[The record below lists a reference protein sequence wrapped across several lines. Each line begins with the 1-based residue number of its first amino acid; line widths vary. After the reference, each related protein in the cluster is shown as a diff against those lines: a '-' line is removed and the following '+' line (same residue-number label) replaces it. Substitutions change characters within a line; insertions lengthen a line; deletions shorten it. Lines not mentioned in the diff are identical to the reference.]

1 LYTRRET
8 LLQMLRIGGAMSLA
22 SSAWGKPREKSPVPR
37 GPVKDPLCTVYRS
50 VNGSPPENL
59 RKVVE
64 LMGGIHTLF
73 GEDDVVLIKPNAQW
87 WNQGATNLAALSA
100 FVDLIMER
108 PGGFRGEVVI
118 AENCHRGI
126 SPWTSTASGW
136 ARDFQR
142 NAEISG
148 IKNLAELGQSL
159 KERYGDRF
167 TLRHWINV
175 EYGAKRVFGPKDGAG
190 YVYCD
195 GTGGVPLLSFD
206 NGVAGDKYR
215 ATIMTYPVFVTDRG
229 TVVDFKHGVWEK
241 GKYTEG
247 PFRFVNFPALNH
259 HSVYCG
265 LTSAVKNY
273 LGVTDLSGGPDPH
286 QGGKLTPQYYNFHS
300 FPFDKWDHGP
310 RPGMLGAEVG
320 VFLKTV
326 RKADL
331 NITAAEWVGLV
342 SRVEPPA
349 ARTRAVLASTDPVAL
364 DYHSGKY
371 LLFPNSKMAV
381 HDPDDRKS
389 PLRQYLAACAEKSGC
404 VFDENRVDVVSY
416 DIRNKRSQNDDLPL
430 HGEMYWGRDPKS
442 LLKYMY
448 LRFLP
453 I

>member
-1 LYTRRET
+1 VYTRRET
-8 LLQMLRIGGAMSLA
+8 LVRMLSAGGAVTLA
-22 SSAWGKPREKSPVPR
+22 SAAWGNSRGESQVRR
-37 GPVKDPLCTVYRS
+37 GPVNDPNCTVYRS

-59 RKVVE
+59 RKVVA
-64 LMGGIHTLF
+64 LMGGVDTLF

-87 WNQGATNLAALSA
+87 WNQGATNLAALST

-126 SPWTSTASGW
+126 SPWTSIDSGW
-136 ARDFQR
+136 AREFQR
-142 NAEISG
+142 NTDLPG
-148 IKNLAELGQSL
+148 VKNLADLGQSL
-159 KERYGDRF
+159 KNRHGDRF

-175 EYGAKRVFGPKDGAG
+175 SYGAKRVFGPKDGAG

-206 NGVAGDKYR
+206 NGVVGERHR
-215 ATIMTYPVFVTDRG
+215 ATIMTYPIFVTDRG
-229 TVVDFKHGVWEK
+229 TVVDFKDGVWEK
-241 GKYTEG
+241 GKYIG
-247 PFRFVNFPALNH
+247 RAFRFVNFPALNH

-265 LTSAVKNY
+265 MTSAVKNY

-286 QGGKLTPQYYNFHS
+286 RGGKLTPPYYNFHS
-300 FPFDKWDHGP
+300 FPFDKWAHGP

-320 VFLKTV
+320 VFLNTV

-342 SRVEPPA
+342 SRIDPPV

-371 LLFPNSKMAV
+371 LLFPNSKLAV
-381 HDPDDRKS
+381 HDPDNLKS
-389 PLRQYLAACAEKSGC
+389 PLRQYLDACAEKSGC
-404 VFDENRVDVVSY
+404 VFDESRVKIVSY
-416 DIRNKRSQNDDLPL
+416 DIGTKRFQSDGFVLY
-430 HGEMYWGRDPKS
+430 GEMDWGQEPKS
-442 LLKYMY
+442 LLKYIY
-448 LRFLP
+448 LRFMP

>member
-1 LYTRRET
+1 
-8 LLQMLRIGGAMSLA
+8 MLWIGGAMSLA
-22 SSAWGKPREKSPVPR
+22 SAAWGKLREKSPVPR

-50 VNGSPPENL
+50 VNGTPPENL

-64 LMGGIHTLF
+64 LMGGIRALF

-136 ARDFQR
+136 AREFQR
-142 NAEISG
+142 NAEIPG
-148 IKNLAELGQSL
+148 VKNLAELGQVL

-241 GKYTEG
+241 GKYNG
-247 PFRFVNFPALNH
+247 RPFRFVNFPALNH

-286 QGGKLTPQYYNFHS
+286 QGGMLTSKYYNFHS

-364 DYHSGKY
+364 DFHSGKY

-416 DIRNKRSQNDDLPL
+416 DILNKRSQNEDLPL
-430 HGEMYWGRDPKS
+430 HGEMDWGRDPKS

>member
-1 LYTRRET
+1 
-8 LLQMLRIGGAMSLA
+8 
-22 SSAWGKPREKSPVPR
+22 
-37 GPVKDPLCTVYRS
+37 
-50 VNGSPPENL
+50 
-59 RKVVE
+59 
-64 LMGGIHTLF
+64 
-73 GEDDVVLIKPNAQW
+73 
-87 WNQGATNLAALSA
+87 
-100 FVDLIMER
+100 
-108 PGGFRGEVVI
+108 
-118 AENCHRGI
+118 
-126 SPWTSTASGW
+126 
-136 ARDFQR
+136 
-142 NAEISG
+142 
-148 IKNLAELGQSL
+148 
-159 KERYGDRF
+159 
-167 TLRHWINV
+167 
-175 EYGAKRVFGPKDGAG
+175 
-190 YVYCD
+190 
-195 GTGGVPLLSFD
+195 
-206 NGVAGDKYR
+206 
-215 ATIMTYPVFVTDRG
+215 
-229 TVVDFKHGVWEK
+229 
-241 GKYTEG
+241 
-247 PFRFVNFPALNH
+247 
-259 HSVYCG
+259 
-265 LTSAVKNY
+265 
-273 LGVTDLSGGPDPH
+273 
-286 QGGKLTPQYYNFHS
+286 
-300 FPFDKWDHGP
+300 
-310 RPGMLGAEVG
+310 MLGAEVG

>member
-1 LYTRRET
+1 MYTRRET

-22 SSAWGKPREKSPVPR
+22 SAAWGKPREKSPFPR
-37 GPVKDPLCTVYRS
+37 VPVKDPLCTVYRS

-64 LMGGIHTLF
+64 LMGGIHALF

-142 NAEISG
+142 NAEIPG

-241 GKYTEG
+241 GKYNG
-247 PFRFVNFPALNH
+247 RPFQFVNFPALNH

-286 QGGKLTPQYYNFHS
+286 QGGMLTSKYYNFHS

-342 SRVEPPA
+342 SRVEPPVV
-349 ARTRAVLASTDPVAL
+349 RTRAVLASTDPVAL

-430 HGEMYWGRDPKS
+430 HGEMDWGRDPKS

>member
-1 LYTRRET
+1 MYTRRET
-8 LLQMLRIGGAMSLA
+8 LLRMLWAGGAMTLA
-22 SSAWGKPREKSPVPR
+22 SAAWGKPQGKPPVIR
-37 GPVKDPLCTVYRS
+37 GPVTDPLCTVYRS
-50 VNGSPPENL
+50 VNGTPPENL
-59 RKVVE
+59 RKAVE
-64 LMGGIHTLF
+64 LMGGIGKLF

-108 PGGFRGEVVI
+108 PGGFRGEVVV
-118 AENCHRGI
+118 AENCHRGS
-126 SPWTSTASGW
+126 SPWTSTGSGW
-136 ARDFQR
+136 AREFQR
-142 NAEISG
+142 NADLPG
-148 IKNLAELGQSL
+148 VKNLAGLGQSL

-175 EYGAKRVFGPKDGAG
+175 AYGAKRVFGPKDGAG
-190 YVYCD
+190 YVFCD

-206 NGVAGDKYR
+206 NNVAGERHR

-229 TVVDFKHGVWEK
+229 TVVDFKDGIWEK
-241 GKYTEG
+241 GRYTG
-247 PFRFVNFPALNH
+247 RPFRFVNFPALNH

-265 LTSAVKNY
+265 MTSAVKNY

-320 VFLKTV
+320 IFLKSV

-342 SRVEPPA
+342 SRVEPPVV
-349 ARTRAVLASTDPVAL
+349 RTRAVLASTDPVAL

-371 LLFPNSKMAV
+371 LLFPNSKAAV
-381 HDPDDRKS
+381 HDPDDAKS
-389 PLRQYLAACAEKSGC
+389 PLRHYLAACAEKSGC
-404 VFDENRVDVVSY
+404 VFDESRVDVVSY
-416 DIRNKRSQNDDLPL
+416 DVGSKRIRNDGLVL
-430 HGEMYWGRDPKS
+430 HGEIDWGHDPKS
-442 LLKYMY
+442 LLKYIY
-448 LRFLP
+448 LRFRP

>member
-1 LYTRRET
+1 MYTRRQT
-8 LLQMLRIGGAMSLA
+8 LRQLLWACGAMTLG
-22 SSAWGKPREKSPVPR
+22 SAALGKPQGKASVRREPVA
-37 GPVKDPLCTVYRS
+37 DPLCTVYRS

-59 RKVVE
+59 RKVIE
-64 LMGGIHTLF
+64 LMGGINIVF

-108 PGGFRGEVVI
+108 PRGFRGEVVI
-118 AENCHRGI
+118 AENCHRGN
-126 SPWTSTASGW
+126 SPWTSIDSGW
-136 ARDFQR
+136 AKGFQR
-142 NAEISG
+142 NTDIPG
-148 IKNLAELGQSL
+148 MKNLAELGQSL
-159 KERYGDRF
+159 KKRYGNRF

-175 EYGAKRVFGPKDGAG
+175 AYGAKRVFGPKDGAG

-206 NGVAGDKYR
+206 NGVAGERHR

-229 TVVDFKHGVWEK
+229 TVVDFKNGVWEK
-241 GKYTEG
+241 GEYSG
-247 PFRFVNFPALNH
+247 RPFRFVNFPALNH
-259 HSVYCG
+259 HSVFCG
-265 LTSAVKNY
+265 MTSAVKNY
-273 LGVTDLSGGPDPH
+273 LGVTDLSGGSDPH
-286 QGGKLTPQYYNFHS
+286 QGGKLTSQYYNFHS
-300 FPFDKWDHGP
+300 FSFDKSDHGP

-320 VFLKTV
+320 VFLNTV

-342 SRVEPPA
+342 SRVDPPV

-371 LLFPNSKMAV
+371 VLFPNSKLAI
-381 HDPDDRKS
+381 HDPDNVKS
-389 PLRQYLAACAEKSGC
+389 PFRQYLATCAEKSGC
-404 VFDENRVDVVSY
+404 VLDESRVDVVSY
-416 DIRNKRSQNDDLPL
+416 DIGNKRIRNDDLVL
-430 HGEMYWGRDPKS
+430 YGDVEWGRDPML
-442 LLKYMY
+442 LLKYIY

>member
-1 LYTRRET
+1 VYTRRET

-22 SSAWGKPREKSPVPR
+22 SSAWGKTREKSPVPR

-148 IKNLAELGQSL
+148 IKNLAELGRSL

-241 GKYTEG
+241 GKYTGG

-286 QGGKLTPQYYNFHS
+286 QGGMLTSKYYNFHS

-364 DYHSGKY
+364 DFHSGKY

-430 HGEMYWGRDPKS
+430 HGEMDWGRDPKS